1 MSKKKTKNDDDPE
14 LGLRETMRKKLR
26 TSSAQAGKRTV
37 SVMTRLS
44 PEMVEILDNLAALGI
59 FKSRADAVAA
69 IVEKTLL
76 AQIDSFNQL
85 KKHVEKLDEIQEEAM
100 DIAVKAL
107 DGER

>member
-1 MSKKKTKNDDDPE
+1 MTSKKKE
-14 LGLRETMRKKLR
+14 EEMGLRDEMRKKLR
-26 TSSAQAGKRTV
+26 MDKAKAGKRTV

-76 AQIDSFNQL
+76 SQIDSFQKL
-85 KKHVEKLDEIQEEAM
+85 KRHVEKLDEIQGEAM
-100 DIAVKAL
+100 DIAIKAL
-107 DGER
+107 VG